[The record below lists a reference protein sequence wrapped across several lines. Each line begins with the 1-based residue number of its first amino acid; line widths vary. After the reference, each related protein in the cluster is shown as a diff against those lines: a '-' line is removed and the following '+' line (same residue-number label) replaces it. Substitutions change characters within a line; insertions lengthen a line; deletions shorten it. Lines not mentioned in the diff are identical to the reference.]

1 MKATGVH
8 SVVVRT
14 ARTCRARNRVQ
25 RVSGGSNGQEKAST
39 GMLAWV
45 GGSLVATIL
54 SLLLLT
60 PPLTAS
66 MVVPVMDVGKV
77 RVTMPQLDVH
87 VPV

>member
-1 MKATGVH
+1 
-8 SVVVRT
+8 VVVRT

-25 RVSGGSNGQEKAST
+25 RVSGGSNGPEKAST

-60 PPLTAS
+60 GSIGDPGAKYAFERTLKPAPAAAGSTHES
-66 MVVPVMDVGKV
+66 GPTQ
-77 RVTMPQLDVH
+77 R
-87 VPV
+87 